1 MAIEIVD
8 LPIKNGGSFHSY
20 VNVYQRVYPNTSNS
34 IPTPVTPCAS
44 ITGSKGSRL
53 PGPKLSSAWQS
64 QAQCL
69 SMCSK
74 ITTAHLYI
82 NVIAYEHIKKIVC
95 INIMYIHVYT
105 YANEYIYIYN
115 INIYYKQAT
124 KVRMRSTWGYLHQDT
139 TCRRTPVR
147 RLSLE
152 RPGPAMD

>member
-82 NVIAYEHIKKIVC
+82 NVIAYEHIKKNSV
-95 INIMYIHVYT
+95 YKYHVYT
-105 YANEYIYIYN
+105 CIYICKWIYIYN

-147 RLSLE
+147 QLSLE